1 MTGTPLTNPWA
12 TPEGEQ
18 ARLTLFRLHA
28 QGEGALADFAKDV
41 VAGHRKP
48 RDLLVQ
54 GGVLDDHLTDLY
66 AAVQQYHRDPPPST
80 GSIEDVI
87 EQVRQRVTE
96 INAYTPEPPP
106 RELDN
111 DRRSVLDDDD
121 W

>member
-1 MTGTPLTNPWA
+1 MINPWA
-12 TPEGEQ
+12 TPEGER

-54 GGVLDDHLTDLY
+54 GGVLDDHLDDLR
-66 AAVQQYHRDPPPST
+66 AAVERYHREPTQPT
-80 GSIEDVI
+80 GAIEDVI
-87 EQVRQRVTE
+87 ERVQE
-96 INAYTPEPPP
+96 RIAVINDYTPEPPSP
-106 RELDN
+106 ELDN
-111 DRRSVLDDDD
+111 DRRSILNDDD